1 MRVLK
6 FKLVIVPSFFSEEVS
21 KFILVVHLFYKEVP
35 KFILIVDTFYK
46 EVARFTHDTYRYLS
60 KGHKKAWIVTI
71 YSEIQYKFTYIQHA
85 LPIILSLHEPKAQ
98 G

>member
-1 MRVLK
+1 
-6 FKLVIVPSFFSEEVS
+6 VS

-60 KGHKKAWIVTI
+60 KGHKKAWIVTR
-71 YSEIQYKFTYIQHA
+71 YSENSVQVYIYPA
-85 LPIILSLHEPKAQ
+85 CIVNYPVPP
-98 G
+98 